1 MLRTNENK
9 ILVNGRF
16 VTQRCTGVQRYAFE
30 VTRRLP
36 GSIRVVAPRQVTSG
50 YELLSSFTVVDPLGR
65 FAQGGGSG
73 HLWEQLALP
82 RWLSRGDVLW
92 SPCGTGPLTVQNQI
106 VTIHDVAYLEHPEW
120 FNRWFARWYR
130 FLVPRLVHKVWRIIA
145 VSEFTKVRLVEM
157 TRVSP
162 EKIVVI
168 PNGVDVRFQPK
179 APEEVARTRDALGIP
194 SSNYV
199 LCLGS
204 LEPRKNLHRLLKAW
218 GNIYHKLPNDVW
230 LVLAGA
236 KGKALVFQNI
246 SFDKLPPRVYLTG
259 YVPDEYLPALY
270 SGALAFVYVSLYEGF
285 GLPPLEAM
293 ACGTPVV
300 TSNITSLPEVVGN
313 AAILVNP
320 YHVKN
325 IADGIYELIRNDA
338 LREELKSKGLE
349 RAKQFTWDRTAAL
362 TWEVLKAVME
372 E

>member
-1 MLRTNENK
+1 MAKYK
-9 ILVNGRF
+9 IVINGRF
-16 VTQRCTGVQRYAFE
+16 VIQQLTGVQRYALE

-36 GSIRVVAPRQVTSG
+36 GLIQVVAPRPGRSE
-50 YELLSSFTVVDPLGR
+50 YEPLSTITIIDPLGR
-65 FAQGGGSG
+65 FVQSGVLG
-73 HLWEQLALP
+73 HLWEQVALP
-82 RWLSRGDVLW
+82 RWARKARLLW
-92 SPCGTGPLTVQNQI
+92 SPCGSGPLQVKNQ
-106 VTIHDVAYLEHPEW
+106 VLTIHDIAYLEHPEW
-120 FNRWFARWYR
+120 FNRAFVKWYR
-130 FLVPRLVHKVWRIIA
+130 FLVPRLVRQVRRVIT
-145 VSEFTKVRLVEM
+145 VSRFTRDRLVE
-157 TRVSP
+157 TVEVSL
-162 EKIVVI
+162 EKISVI

-179 APEEVARTRDALGIP
+179 APEEVARTRNVLGIP
-194 SSNYV
+194 SPNYV
-199 LCLGS
+199 LSLGS

-218 GNIYHKLPNDVW
+218 SNIHHKLPDDVW
-230 LVLAGA
+230 LVITGA
-236 KGKALVFQNI
+236 KGKYSVFQNV
-246 SFDKLPPRVYLTG
+246 SFNKLPPRVYLTG

-320 YHVKN
+320 YD
-325 IADGIYELIRNDA
+325 IRDITDGIYELIRNDA
-338 LREELKSKGLE
+338 LREELKSKGME